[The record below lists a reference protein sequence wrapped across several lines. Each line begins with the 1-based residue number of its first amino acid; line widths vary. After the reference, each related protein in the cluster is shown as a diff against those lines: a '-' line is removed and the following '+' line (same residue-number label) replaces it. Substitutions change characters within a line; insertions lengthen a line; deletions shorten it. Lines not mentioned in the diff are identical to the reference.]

1 MVFAAGAEPDA
12 HCERKVSLRPWT
24 KFCPGAAKK
33 NKKTGGSAV
42 GEASLGRKGERRRGE
57 ATDGG
62 DLLSRNKK
70 TGCLLE
76 SARWVE
82 FTTGLKM
89 EVFCGADAKEESVYP
104 SVEMPGGCVRK
115 D

>member
-1 MVFAAGAEPDA
+1 MVM
-12 HCERKVSLRPWT
+12 KVPGLLREASVVRASGGTRRPLQEKVVLQKWT
-24 KFCPGAAKK
+24 KFCHGAAKK
-33 NKKTGGSAV
+33 RGSAV
-42 GEASLGRKGERRRGE
+42 DEASLGRKGECRQGE
-57 ATDGG
+57 ATYGG

-89 EVFCGADAKEESVYP
+89 EVFCGADAKEESLYP
-104 SVEMPGGCVRK
+104 CV
-115 D
+115 

>member
-1 MVFAAGAEPDA
+1 MVRASGGNKTSTARESGTPAMDKVPSWG
-12 HCERKVSLRPWT
+12 RK
-24 KFCPGAAKK
+24 
-33 NKKTGGSAV
+33 NGGSAV
-42 GEASLGRKGERRRGE
+42 DEASLGRKGGCRQGE

-89 EVFCGADAKEESVYP
+89 EVFCGADAKEESLYP
-104 SVEMPGGCVRK
+104 SL
-115 D
+115 